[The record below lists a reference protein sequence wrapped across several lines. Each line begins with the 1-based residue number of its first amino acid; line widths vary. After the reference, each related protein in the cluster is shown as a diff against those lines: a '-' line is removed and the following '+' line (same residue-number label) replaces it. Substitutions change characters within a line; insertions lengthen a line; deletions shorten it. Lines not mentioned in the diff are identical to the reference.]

1 MSLACQSTLSL
12 AFLLR
17 LSNFPAP
24 AAEVVDTSIIPQRI
38 KTAMRCRLPRDPEL
52 AARVQL
58 FKGPATPIKG
68 RAARKVRIHPHTNE
82 AGCAIEVERD
92 GVEIALQSLRL

>member
-1 MSLACQSTLSL
+1 MSSACQSTLSL
-12 AFLLR
+12 AFLLG

-24 AAEVVDTSIIPQRI
+24 AAEVVGTSIIPQRI
-38 KTAMRCRLPRDPEL
+38 NTAMRYRLPRDPEL

-68 RAARKVRIHPHTNE
+68 REARKVRIHPDTNE
-82 AGCAIEVERD
+82 AGYAIEFERD
-92 GVEIALQSLRL
+92 GVEIAPQSFRL